1 MRVNQKTVNVTI
13 HSRDLVIFVA
23 AQMVSKETL
32 TYLVVVK
39 MLMNAWDPR
48 PIALMGQY
56 VITFLVVIIVHA
68 RKDLKEM
75 GKMMDQDAVPNLA
88 PIQGK
93 RSSY

>member
-1 MRVNQKTVNVTI
+1 
-13 HSRDLVIFVA
+13 
-23 AQMVSKETL
+23 
-32 TYLVVVK
+32 